1 MCFCPCFI
9 DGYEGDFV
17 AGAELADFPEF
28 GIDDDAGADES
39 AEAGAV
45 GAEDDG
51 HVSGEIDRADGIGV
65 VVEVGRVEAG
75 FAAVATCPFRL
86 RADQAD
92 TGSGGVVMYFPR
104 GGEEGGDVFFGEEIR
119 CGMRAVEHA
128 DFPGV

>member
-17 AGAELADFPEF
+17 AGAELAE
-28 GIDDDAGADES
+28 
-39 AEAGAV
+39 
-45 GAEDDG
+45 
-51 HVSGEIDRADGIGV
+51 
-65 VVEVGRVEAG
+65 
-75 FAAVATCPFRL
+75 FRL